1 MQLLLLRS
9 GFVYFCAFVGIAA
22 WWVNGFIFSTYEVAQ
37 GVNLIYWPHGL
48 RVVLT
53 LLFERY
59 AVIGLIGGSFFVAQ
73 LTWPGDP
80 IMHFG
85 APFVSGSS
93 AYLAQRYIL
102 GKSDH
107 AQSRLVG
114 LTPSNLIALGTLSAL
129 INAAGHN
136 LLRIGSGTPD
146 PHADIFASMLA
157 GDLLGALLFLYAL
170 KASLW
175 ISDRRTSK

>member
-1 MQLLLLRS
+1 MLLRS
-9 GFVYFCAFVGIAA
+9 GFVCFYAFVGIAA
-22 WWVNGFIFSTYEVAQ
+22 WWINGYIFSTYEVAQ

-136 LLRIGSGTPD
+136 LLRIGSGTRTPT
-146 PHADIFASMLA
+146 PT
-157 GDLLGALLFLYAL
+157 
-170 KASLW
+170 SLHPCW
-175 ISDRRTSK
+175 RATYWAPCSFFMRSKPSFGFWTEDHLNRHH

>member
-9 GFVYFCAFVGIAA
+9 AFVCCSALVGIAA
-22 WWVNGFIFSTYEVAQ
+22 WWINGHIFANYEITQ
-37 GVNLIYWPHGL
+37 GV
-48 RVVLT
+48 
-53 LLFERY
+53 
-59 AVIGLIGGSFFVAQ
+59 
-73 LTWPGDP
+73 GDP

-93 AYLAQRYIL
+93 AFLAQRYIL

-114 LTPSNLIALGTLSAL
+114 LTPANLIALGTLSAL
-129 INAAGHN
+129 INAAGHT
-136 LLRIGSGTPD
+136 LLRIGSGTQG

-170 KASLW
+170 KAILW
-175 ISDRRTSK
+175 ISDRKSAR

>member
-9 GFVYFCAFVGIAA
+9 GFVCFYAFVGIAA
-22 WWVNGFIFSTYEVAQ
+22 WWINGYIFSTYEVAQ

-53 LLFERY
+53 LLFE
-59 AVIGLIGGSFFVAQ
+59 L
-73 LTWPGDP
+73 
-80 IMHFG
+80 
-85 APFVSGSS
+85 
-93 AYLAQRYIL
+93 YIL

-114 LTPSNLIALGTLSAL
+114 LTPANLIALGTLLAL
-129 INAAGHN
+129 INAAGHT
-136 LLRIGSGTPD
+136 LLRIGSGTPA

-170 KASLW
+170 KAILW